1 MASQTFSQPVAPGP
15 VKTVK
20 VVIAGGFA
28 AGKTTFVKAVSDI
41 RPFTTEA
48 PITEASIGIDD
59 AGVVSDRKTTTTV
72 AMDFG
77 RAPLNDNLW
86 LYLFGT
92 PGQERFKFMWNQL
105 SVGALGAIVLLD
117 TRRLEDS
124 FMAVDY
130 FESKGLPFV
139 VAINCFDGI
148 PTHSTEDVRNA
159 LDVPGD
165 VPVML
170 IDARQK
176 DHAKAALTELV
187 KHGLAR
193 AQATQAAA
201 TG

>member
-1 MASQTFSQPVAPGP
+1 MASQTFNQPVAPGP

-20 VVIAGGFA
+20 AVIAGGFA

-77 RAPLNDNLW
+77 RAPLNDSLW

-130 FESKGLPFV
+130 FESK
-139 VAINCFDGI
+139 
-148 PTHSTEDVRNA
+148 
-159 LDVPGD
+159 
-165 VPVML
+165 
-170 IDARQK
+170 
-176 DHAKAALTELV
+176 
-187 KHGLAR
+187 
-193 AQATQAAA
+193 
-201 TG
+201 